1 MEQYLPYIVCFII
14 GGALGWF
21 LHVVWIH
28 NPQHIATAEA
38 QVVNTTDQ
46 VVAKLVADYNNA
58 VTAINKLKNIPT
70 PPTPPVPPVA

>member
-1 MEQYLPYIVCFII
+1 MEQYLPYIVCFIL

-38 QVVNTTDQ
+38 QAIKTKDQ
-46 VVAKLVADYNNA
+46 VLADVLAEYQKLSD
-58 VTAINKLKNIPT
+58 AINQVKKTPT
-70 PPTPPVPPVA
+70 PPGA